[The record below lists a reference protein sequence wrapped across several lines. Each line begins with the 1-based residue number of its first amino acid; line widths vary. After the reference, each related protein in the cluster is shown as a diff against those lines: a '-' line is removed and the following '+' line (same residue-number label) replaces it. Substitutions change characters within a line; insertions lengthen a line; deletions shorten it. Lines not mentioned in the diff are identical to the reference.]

1 MDRHGGGRAGAM
13 EAMAAG
19 ELGVPEGASSHMN
32 SFLLGANVEA
42 RHARA
47 LHTPLRARWAH
58 GAHALTD

>member
-1 MDRHGGGRAGAM
+1 
-13 EAMAAG
+13 MAAG

-58 GAHALTD
+58 GARAD